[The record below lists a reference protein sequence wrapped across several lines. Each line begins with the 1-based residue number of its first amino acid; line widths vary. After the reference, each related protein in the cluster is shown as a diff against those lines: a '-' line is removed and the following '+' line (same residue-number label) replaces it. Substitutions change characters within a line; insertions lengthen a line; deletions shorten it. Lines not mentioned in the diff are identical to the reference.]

1 MATVSQALYA
11 EWRAQHVAE
20 GIKQGV
26 ERGIKQ
32 GVERG
37 IKQGVERGIK
47 QGVQRGLE
55 QGVEQECAR
64 GLARLRRQAAI
75 KFGAR
80 SAERLLALLGTA
92 VTTEQLDRLDR
103 VSDWLVECQ
112 QAEDLLSRVAALVG
126 NGTDGH

>member
-20 GIKQGV
+20 
-26 ERGIKQ
+26 
-32 GVERG
+32 G

-126 NGTDGH
+126 NGADGH